1 MKPQIITTPDGS
13 ELVVIPRDEYEQ
25 LKSLACVSDEE
36 DDEECALYDERK
48 AELSSGQDGRLPPEV
63 SASMLRGDCL
73 LKALRNWRRVTQN
86 QLAQQTN
93 LAQGYI
99 SDLEAGRRR
108 GTKETMTLIAE
119 ALRINPEWI
128 VD

>member
-1 MKPQIITTPDGS
+1 MKPQIITTPEGG
-13 ELVVIPRDEYEQ
+13 ELVVIPRDDYEQ
-25 LKSLACVSDEE
+25 PKSMARVSDEE

-48 AELSSGQDGRLPPEV
+48 AELASGQDDRLPPEV

-73 LKALRNWRRVTQN
+73 LVALRNWRRGTQN
-86 QLAQQTN
+86 QLSQQTI

-108 GTKETMTLIAE
+108 GTKETLTLIAE

>member
-1 MKPQIITTPDGS
+1 M
-13 ELVVIPRDEYEQ
+13 
-25 LKSLACVSDEE
+25 ACVSDEE
-36 DDEECALYDERK
+36 DDESVHYTMSCK
-48 AELSSGQDGRLPPEV
+48 AELASGQDDRLPPEV
-63 SASMLRGDCL
+63 SASMLRSDCL

-86 QLAQQTN
+86 QLRQQTN

-108 GTKETMTLIAE
+108 GTKETLTLIAE
-119 ALRINPEWI
+119 ALRISPEWI